1 MGAKICEI
9 CNRPVANLHHVM
21 PKGGAAMHLCTKC
34 VLDLNHQLGLGDR
47 LKPAAPGDS
56 AGATLG
62 DSWIDEALTQKG

>member
-1 MGAKICEI
+1 
-9 CNRPVANLHHVM
+9 M